1 VLVDPGAS
9 APVEILV
16 DPAATHHP
24 LSVWSYAERDFVVQR
39 GDYTVY
45 VGTSSQDTAFS
56 DSFTVTR

>member
-9 APVEILV
+9 APVEILA

-24 LSVWSYAERDFVVQR
+24 VSVWSYAERDFVVQR

-45 VGTSSQDTAFS
+45 VGTSSRDTPYS
-56 DSFTVTR
+56 ENFTVTR